1 MKIGWFLGLLLAF
14 SFFQAS
20 SSYSADEEKTYQG
33 ISYACTGVGESKD
46 DPKWSSYP
54 LKLMFTAGTRAYV
67 SEVDVTIRDSA
78 GSTVLQ
84 VNCDAPWLLA
94 RLKPGTYSVNA
105 KADGGSTKSASVS
118 VPGSGQNSLAIRFPE
133 VPVEREPSSIPE
145 KSR

>member
-1 MKIGWFLGLLLAF
+1 MKIGFLMGLASVLLLI
-14 SFFQAS
+14 S
-20 SSYSADEEKTYQG
+20 SSVFSADEEKTYQG
-33 ISYACTGVGESKD
+33 ISYACTGVGESKE
-46 DPKWSSYP
+46 DPKWNSYP

-118 VPGSGQNSLAIRFPE
+118 VPASGQNSLAIRFPE